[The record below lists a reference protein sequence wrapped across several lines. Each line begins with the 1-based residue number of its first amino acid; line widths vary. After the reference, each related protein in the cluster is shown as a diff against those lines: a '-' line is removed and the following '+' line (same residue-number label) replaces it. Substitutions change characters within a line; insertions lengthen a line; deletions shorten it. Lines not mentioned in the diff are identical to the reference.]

1 MIRFPQTIYTSHW
14 DTLCFNKIEI
24 DYCQHVCVWVL
35 LWARVGGVRVSAG
48 WVLLPS
54 FCLQPGVCF
63 VLKGLL
69 LLTVLMCT
77 GEAGQWRCMVTDSS
91 HQAAGKKGAFPCSGD
106 VFLPPCRVSDCRF
119 HQMFIREGCGQRENS
134 SQNHLF
140 CMFVGCWAQRQW
152 GGVEVTAG
160 LWGRAALVCFSFRG
174 TGRVLASRSG
184 TAYGP
189 VSSWPSP
196 NELHFPLP

>member
-1 MIRFPQTIYTSHW
+1 MGKSGRGGSLSRLGFAAFLLSAARCL
-14 DTLCFNKIEI
+14 LCAE
-24 DYCQHVCVWVL
+24 
-35 LWARVGGVRVSAG
+35 GSAPTDCAN
-48 WVLLPS
+48 VHRR
-54 FCLQPGVCF
+54 
-63 VLKGLL
+63 
-69 LLTVLMCT
+69 
-77 GEAGQWRCMVTDSS
+77 AGQWRCMVTDSS

-140 CMFVGCWAQRQW
+140 CVFVGCWAQRQW

-160 LWGRAALVCFSFRG
+160 LWGRVALVCFSFRG

-196 NELHFPLP
+196 NEPHFPLP